1 MADKLGAHEVLELH
15 EIMMDSING
24 INQFELYRPHV
35 REQQLRS
42 ILDNQIQFMKQEYN
56 QLVSTLQGKGIGTPA
71 RTIST
76 GVVGTTPSAVSPNY
90 GLDHPTPQ
98 SPNQQTNQLDD
109 RDIASGMLGC
119 AKSSALLRMHGA
131 LECADPQIRQMV
143 LEGAQSCAN
152 QAYEIWQYM
161 NQQGYYQ
168 VPTLQANTQ
177 QTMVNLYQP
186 TQQTQTGFTQ

>member
-1 MADKLGAHEVLELH
+1 MTGKLGAHEVLELH

-56 QLVSTLQGKGIGTPA
+56 QLVSTLQGKGVGTPA
-71 RTIST
+71 RTISA
-76 GVVGTTPSAVSPNY
+76 GVGTTPSAVSPHY
-90 GLDHPTPQ
+90 GLDHPAPQ
-98 SPNQQTNQLDD
+98 SPNQQANQLDD

-119 AKSSALLRMHGA
+119 AKSSAVLRMHGA

-177 QTMVNLYQP
+177 QTMVNQYQP
-186 TQQTQTGFTQ
+186 TQQMQTGFTQ